1 MEEKAVSTQ
10 DAAVVENVVL
20 HGDLSGLGPKERIN
34 YYNQLCEYLGL
45 SPVTQPF
52 KIIKLQG
59 KDTLYATKDATEQL
73 RKKWAVSVDDIST
86 AKVEDVYIV
95 TVKGHDAKGRTDT
108 ATGVVTIGGLKGDNL
123 ANALMKAETK
133 AKRRFTL
140 SICGLGVLDETEIET
155 IPNAVPV
162 KDVSPVDDGMNDAV
176 RAYLDDAKLDKRLTA
191 KQHED
196 AITYVALADNG
207 RMSEIAAA
215 YAEKLGDDTPLVMGE
230 DKQTG
235 PTNDELADKAFDEGG
250 QNEIF

>member
-10 DAAVVENVVL
+10 NAAVIENVVL

-59 KDTLYATKDATEQL
+59 RDTLYATKDCTEQL
-73 RKKWAVSVDDIST
+73 RKKNGVSVTDMT
-86 AKVEDVYIV
+86 THNVEDVYIV
-95 TVKGHDAKGRTDT
+95 TVKGHDASGRTDM
-108 ATGVVTIGGLKGDNL
+108 ATGGVAIGGKKGDDL

-155 IPNAVPV
+155 IPGAEQV
-162 KDVSPVDDGMNDAV
+162 KDVTPADDDMRAV
-176 RAYLDDAKLDKRLTA
+176 VRRYLDDARLDNRLTI
-191 KQHED
+191 KQHQAALD
-196 AITYVALADNG
+196 YVDGLKDSAL
-207 RMSEIAAA
+207 SEAAAA
-215 YAEKLGDDTPLVMGE
+215 YAEKLGDDTPLVVGDSE
-230 DKQTG
+230 TTG
-235 PTNDELADKAFDEGG
+235 PTDEIADKAFTDDDEQLG
-250 QNEIF
+250 IF